1 MDVTYLIIEMILA
14 AIFATLTLALSERFL
29 RAGIRRWGWILTGLV
44 LIIAADV
51 VKAAFSVQSFAR
63 LFVPEI
69 SLYVAGSADFLR
81 LLGLVTVLLTFF
93 LSALRL
99 YRLRIEDRRKEDN
112 LKLLDIIRD
121 TINQSLSLIELLNFS
136 IRELVR
142 GTDSKAGCVFIYNPN
157 QEELVLAAHR
167 DLPRELEKRLDRIS
181 DTGSIFMRTQKSN
194 KPHVIGN
201 IGNADRE
208 TSRVL
213 GDAGFKSLLVVPLL
227 GRNES
232 FGAAVL
238 FCDESYYYSREQI
251 QLISSSA
258 SILGPAVAAF
268 RLERELRDISR
279 RYKVARN
286 SDQFM
291 RELFK
296 VSIGM
301 AGLRDSLTALFELAS
316 SRLEIKT
323 GRIYE
328 FQNGRPDCVYPG
340 QGKAELSDDM
350 TEHVRNAILKNKSL
364 LVRTRADDQLD
375 NALIIPLKSVSGKRR
390 AMVLILASAKTEP
403 DQNLLEK
410 IRALA
415 GTIELQFKIAER
427 KSEFVISDNLGG
439 IGQNE
444 LNNLNNILTGILGN
458 AQLLGLNLKKE
469 QFPGKS
475 QTLSSLDKIADEAF
489 QAGELI
495 KKMQSRVASPIQQ
508 PTDGTALETV
518 IASLGSYDK
527 SGGEAKY
534 VIRDNPSIHFD
545 FKPRQSGFICLTET
559 DTRDILSSLFAWLEN
574 KWRPQSDLYI
584 KLFNSEA
591 GIHFLIG
598 DHPPPDIIRKI
609 DEYDFKSF
617 ALFPDPALASRLSH
631 KPVMFHNTEDIS
643 GRLMILRFPGVE
655 KPLEAEKRRALKQK
669 ILAIDDQELIREL
682 LTSMLDELDYPHQI
696 CADGE
701 SGIRAFEQDNFDIVI
716 TDLGLPGMDGWE
728 VARRVKQLKP
738 ATPVIVISGWGID
751 AVRRKAPANLV
762 DFILAKPFRMEQ
774 LGEMISAAEGMEART
789 AESE

>member
-1 MDVTYLIIEMILA
+1 MDVTYLIIEIILA
-14 AIFATLTLALSERFL
+14 AIFAALTLALSERFM

-44 LIIAADV
+44 LIIAADA

-69 SLYVAGSADFLR
+69 PLYVAGTADILR
-81 LLGLVTVLLTFF
+81 LLGLALLLLTFF
-93 LSALRL
+93 LAVLRL

-142 GTDSKAGCVFIYNPN
+142 GTNSKAGCVFIYNPN

-181 DTGSIFMRTQKSN
+181 DAGSIFLRTQKSN

-208 TSRVL
+208 TSRAL
-213 GDAGFKSLLVVPLL
+213 GEAGFKSLLVVPLL

-232 FGAAVL
+232 FGVAVL
-238 FCDESYYYSREQI
+238 FCEESYYYSREQI

-258 SILGPAVAAF
+258 NILGPAVAAF

-279 RYKVARN
+279 RYKAARS

-296 VSIGM
+296 VSFGM
-301 AGLRDSLTALFELAS
+301 ASLQDSLTALFEIAS
-316 SRLEIKT
+316 SRLGIEA

-340 QGKAELSDDM
+340 QGKAELSDEM
-350 TEHVRNAILKNKSL
+350 TEHVRNAVLKNKSL
-364 LVRTRADDQLD
+364 LARTRADEQLKS
-375 NALIIPLKSVSGKRR
+375 ALIIPLKSVSGKRR

-415 GTIELQFKIAER
+415 GTIELQFGIGEQ
-427 KSEFVISDNLGG
+427 KSELIVPDNVSG

-458 AQLLGLNLKKE
+458 AQLLGMNLKKE
-469 QFPGKS
+469 EFPGKP
-475 QTLSSLDKIADEAF
+475 QTLFSLDKIADETY

-495 KKMQSRVASPIQQ
+495 KKMQTRVDSPIQQ
-508 PTDGTALETV
+508 PSDGTALETV
-518 IASLGSYDK
+518 IASLGSHDK
-527 SGGEAKY
+527 IRGETKY

-545 FKPRQSGFICLTET
+545 FTPRQSGFICLTES
-559 DTRDILSSLFAWLEN
+559 DSRDILSSLFAWLEN
-574 KWRPQSDLYI
+574 KWNPQADLYI

-598 DHPPPDIIRKI
+598 DHPPADIVRKI
-609 DEYDFKSF
+609 DDYEFKSF
-617 ALFPDPALASRLSH
+617 ALFPEPALASRYSH
-631 KPVMFHNTEDIS
+631 KPVVFHHTEDVS
-643 GRLMILRFPGVE
+643 GRLMILRFPAIG
-655 KPLEAEKRRALKQK
+655 KSAEAEKQRVVKQK

-701 SGIRAFEQDNFDIVI
+701 SGIRVFERDNFDIVI

-728 VARRVKQLKP
+728 VARRIKRLKP
-738 ATPVIVISGWGID
+738 ATPVILISGWGID
-751 AVRRKAPANLV
+751 AVRSKAPENLV

-774 LGEMISAAEGMEART
+774 LGEMITAAESMEAR
-789 AESE
+789 AVESE